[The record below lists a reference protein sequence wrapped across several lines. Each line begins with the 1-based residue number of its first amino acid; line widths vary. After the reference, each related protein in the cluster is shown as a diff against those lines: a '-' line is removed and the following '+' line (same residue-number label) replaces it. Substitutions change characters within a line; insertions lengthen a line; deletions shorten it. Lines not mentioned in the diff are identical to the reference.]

1 MNLETLKHTLSLF
14 LKRHSIK
21 FREGK
26 YSPLSFFFRNTFVK
40 RYKVVVRVFERTT
53 LFHFYLG
60 NREVGRRR
68 RRKRRSMGGRH
79 HRQFPRPFPSS
90 SSSGGKS
97 VCGMVKGGREGG
109 EPLALSLPSFLLP
122 LPISA
127 FTNLPYP
134 PTSHKKSVVKTTR
147 QYFFGGEREMSQAHF
162 GESPSLSLSV
172 R

>member
-26 YSPLSFFFRNTFVK
+26 KYSSPSFFFRNTFVK

-79 HRQFPRPFPSS
+79 HRQFPPPLSLLLFLWWQICVWN
-90 SSSGGKS
+90 GKR
-97 VCGMVKGGREGG
+97 GKGGRR
-109 EPLALSLPSFLLP
+109 AISLSLLSFLLP
-122 LPISA
+122 SPISA
-127 FTNLPYP
+127 FTNLPP
-134 PTSHKKSVVKTTR
+134 PHTPKKV
-147 QYFFGGEREMSQAHF
+147 
-162 GESPSLSLSV
+162 L
-172 R
+172 